1 MHIRRPLRR
10 LYGLA
15 LAVLLIAG
23 GGRAADVT
31 LRSAAGFGPT
41 LSCLSA
47 SAPTFVQEYPSLFLR
62 DPSGN
67 FLEIAC

>member
-1 MHIRRPLRR
+1 MSE
-10 LYGLA
+10 GA
-15 LAVLLIAG
+15 LFG
-23 GGRAADVT
+23 FG
-31 LRSAAGFGPT
+31 AAGAFVSYILAFLLPEL
-41 LSCLSA
+41 LSYLDLSA